1 MTEDYRAF
9 IPYVNRLDLLKK
21 AVDSAKSMFPIVI
34 NNSKLEI
41 DPGEFW
47 SYRPSVP
54 LTFSQTMNLMIQRCR
69 AVGASI
75 CIWMHSDAEAAPGTC
90 TELLRLA
97 REYTA
102 SGRKWGVLFTNYDAL
117 SAINMTAADDVGE
130 WDTNLQWYASDC
142 DWYYRMKLCGWELV
156 ETNLPVYHEPS
167 QTLKA
172 DPLISAQVNAM
183 FPYRTLYYAQK
194 WGGNPGHEV
203 FTRPFNLP

>member
-1 MTEDYRAF
+1 MTDYCAF
-9 IPYVNRLDLLKK
+9 IPYVNRPDLLKK
-21 AVDSAKSMFPIVI
+21 AVDSSRSIHPRVI
-34 NNSKLEI
+34 DNSKT
-41 DPGEFW
+41 GEGARLYW
-47 SYRPSVP
+47 SMYPPVP
-54 LTFSQTMNLMIQRCR
+54 LSFSQTMNLMLRETR
-69 AVGASI
+69 DNGAVI